1 MARTVTD
8 LHALVRQASAERFPH
23 PVPPGFPA
31 RRRNLSDPGM
41 SNVDLWAFYSMPEV
55 RTIADRISSGVQ
67 RVHFRPALNIE
78 GAPADKCPPLIAEDG
93 TIAEG
98 ISPQLAA
105 DCAEIWSQ
113 VRAPSGP
120 QSEIFGSIATAL
132 TVAGDAWQFGYPGT
146 PEMRWDPN
154 GMPMWVGVARDAI
167 TEMSG
172 EYVVSVGIDGLVKVP
187 SSPAVEGHG
196 TAIRIWWEDPQRPAM
211 ASTWMMS
218 CVRSLQILSS
228 IYEAVAAVA
237 LSRMN
242 AGFIITPDDQDQLPI
257 PTSSIV
263 GDGNPGLY
271 PLGTPLRQA
280 LYDEIADDVESSTQ
294 ILDGLSRAVPSVI
307 GVNSTIAD
315 KVRWL
320 ETARN
325 MDPQL
330 GERIDDLR
338 GRIFRAS
345 PLPPEVSEGMSD
357 LSGLGGGNVAA
368 QIDLSEYQR
377 AILPVCE
384 KIAWANTQHVLREGL
399 LARGYDQLEV
409 DRVQIG
415 FTGKNLLLPPDTSKI
430 AVEVARLPN
439 PVPALSNAELREA
452 TGLSEFDGPEPDEA
466 KVHTVLH
473 LASANPAYG
482 YLLPL
487 VGLPAPEPPSVEAP
501 SEVIDV
507 AEDASAL
514 LSESPAWKVGG
525 PPLSPALRAAA
536 TGRDTETGRRQ
547 VAIATRYEERL
558 ATLIDSI
565 IAVMAKRASAKVQS
579 LTLKKSWADIRET
592 VKAATAVAPSL
603 VGALPQVQAQLA
615 AESVDDGDL
624 FEPALATFAT
634 QFETM
639 TRRAQRAAIREVG
652 GDWDRVEADA
662 DQANVSAWALLGGL
676 LVAEARRRFE
686 GLLPD
691 QVEGEGA
698 LSPFGIPSAII
709 TRVSAVAGGQVD
721 AMVGGVNSVTA
732 STPWRTIATGPIA
745 ERAAREAGRVV
756 LGYLWDYRPELERNS
771 YEPHLELH
779 GVFGFTE
786 DDFDGET
793 VGDHAGCLCDYA
805 PVYGAI

>member
-1 MARTVTD
+1 MARTLPTAD

-23 PVPPGFPA
+23 PVPAGMPA

-55 RTIADRISSGVQ
+55 RTIADRISSGVE
-67 RVHFRPALNIE
+67 RVHFRPALNVE
-78 GAPADKCPPLIAEDG
+78 GAPADKCPPLINEDG
-93 TIAEG
+93 TVLEG
-98 ISPQLAA
+98 ISPQLAV

-120 QSEIFGSIATAL
+120 QSGIFGAIATCL

-146 PEMRWDPN
+146 PEMRWDPA
-154 GMPMWVGVARDAI
+154 GLPMWVGVARDAI
-167 TEMSG
+167 TELSG
-172 EYVVSVGIDGLVKVP
+172 EYVCSVGIDGLVRVP
-187 SSPAVEGHG
+187 VHGDGHG
-196 TAIRIWWEDPQRPAM
+196 TAIRIWNEDPQRPAM
-211 ASTWMMS
+211 ASTWMAS

-280 LYDEIADDVESSTQ
+280 LYDEIADDVESAQ
-294 ILDGLSRAVPSVI
+294 EVMDGLSRAVPSVI

-384 KIAWANTQHVLREGL
+384 KIAWANTQFVLREGL
-399 LARGYDQLEV
+399 LARGYSQLEV

-452 TGLSEFDGPEPDEA
+452 TGLAEFAGPDPEEA
-466 KVHTVLH
+466 QVHTILH
-473 LASANPAYG
+473 LAAANPAYS

-487 VGLPAPEPPSVEAP
+487 VGLPAPEPPSPEAP
-501 SEVIDV
+501 TEVIDV
-507 AEDASAL
+507 ADEPAL
-514 LSESPAWKVGG
+514 ESGAPAAWRAGG
-525 PPLSPALRAAA
+525 PPLPPVLQAA
-536 TGRDTETGRRQ
+536 TDSLDRETGQRQ
-547 VAIATRYEERL
+547 VAIATRYEEQL

-565 IAVMAKRASAKVQS
+565 IARMAERASSRVQS
-579 LTLKKSWADIRET
+579 LALRKSWAGVRDT
-592 VKAATAVAPSL
+592 VRTAPPEL
-603 VGALPQVQAQLA
+603 VGAVPQVRALLA

-624 FEPALATFAT
+624 FEPALATFAA
-634 QFETM
+634 QFDNL
-639 TRRAQRAAIREVG
+639 TRRAQRASIREVG

-662 DQANVSAWALLGGL
+662 DEANAAAWALLGGL
-676 LVAEARRRFE
+676 LVAEGRRRFE
-686 GLLPD
+686 GQLPE

-698 LSPFGIPSAII
+698 LSPFGIPAAVI

-721 AMVGGVNSVTA
+721 AMVGGANSVTA
-732 STPWRTIATGPIA
+732 AVPWRTIATGPIA
-745 ERAAREAGRVV
+745 ERAARDAGRVI

-771 YEPHLELH
+771 YEPHLDMH
-779 GVFGFTE
+779 GVFGFNE
-786 DDFDGET
+786 DDFDGQT
-793 VGDHAGCLCDYA
+793 VGDHPGCLCTYA
-805 PVYGAI
+805 QVYGAI